1 MQTLLGAKS
10 VDWNQAWREMRTN
23 GDSPARQP
31 KFWDG
36 RAPSFAKHVARTDY
50 ARNFLKIMKPRPD
63 WSVLDMGCG
72 GGTLALPL
80 SDRVGSITAVDF
92 SEKMI
97 SILREQCTARGIRNI
112 RTLCARWEDDWRQAG
127 IGIHDVAIAS
137 RSLVVEDLQGGI
149 EKLDQAARKR
159 VYIVTI
165 VGDGPHDRNAY
176 TALGRELKVGPD
188 YIYNYNLLYQ
198 MGIYAKVDFIDQKHD
213 GNVGIGRDRF
223 EQGPGEEKFFTEDGF
238 LDTVVLD
245 GTADLTLGLGD
256 LDGQNLLGV
265 IPLVQ
270 GMTGIEAVVAL
281 QPDQFG
287 LKDFRDDLR
296 HFRLA
301 DAGLTLQKQGF
312 SEGLGQINGGGQRS
326 LADIFCLFHGVLDFV
341 YRFQHHFPSSFQ
353 TNRRTSV

>member
-159 VYIVTI
+159 VYIVTT

-198 MGIYAKVDFIDQKHD
+198 MGIYAKVDFIDQKIQD
-213 GNVGIGRDRF
+213 IYDTR
-223 EQGPGEEKFFTEDGF
+223 EEAVESVRWMFR
-238 LDTVVLD
+238 
-245 GTADLTLGLGD
+245 DLTREEEDHFLEYMERHLLCRGGRWM
-256 LDGQNLLGV
+256 LDYARRV
-265 IPLVQ
+265 RW
-270 GMTGIEAVVAL
+270 AVL
-281 QPDQFG
+281 WWDKG
-287 LKDFRDDLR
+287 
-296 HFRLA
+296 
-301 DAGLTLQKQGF
+301 
-312 SEGLGQINGGGQRS
+312 
-326 LADIFCLFHGVLDFV
+326 
-341 YRFQHHFPSSFQ
+341 
-353 TNRRTSV
+353 